1 MINYIWFGLIAIGIF
16 LGIAKGDGEALSKA
30 IIGSTENTV
39 ALIIGLTGIMCL
51 WCGVMRIAE
60 KSGLTNKISKALL
73 PVLRIIFKDASKSEN
88 AMGAMVMNI
97 TSNMMGLSNAA
108 TPFGIKAI
116 VELDKINPK
125 KGVATNDMALF
136 LVLNSACVQFVPTT
150 IISLR
155 AAEGSKNPALIII
168 PAFIASLSAA
178 ILGIVYCKI
187 LQRYF

>member
-1 MINYIWFGLIAIGIF
+1 MINYIWFGLIIIGVL

-39 ALIIGLTGIMCL
+39 ALVIGLTGIMCL

-60 KSGLTNKISKALL
+60 KSGLTKKISKFLL
-73 PVLRIIFKDASKSEN
+73 PVLKIIFKDASKSEN

-116 VELDKINPK
+116 EELDKINPK

-136 LVLNSACVQFVPTT
+136 LVLNSACVQFIPTT
-150 IISLR
+150 VISLR
-155 AAEGSKNPALIII
+155 AAEGSKNPAIIII

-178 ILGIVYCKI
+178 ILGIIYCKV

>member
-125 KGVATNDMALF
+125 KGVATNGMALF